1 MLTMEKLQA
10 YGAKTDEGLRRCLG
24 NEGMYLRLI
33 GMAVEDGNFAKLE
46 EAIRSGDV
54 DSAFNAAHALKGALG
69 NLALEPMFAPVS
81 ELTELL
87 RRKTPGDYEGLLKTI
102 LAEHAALIELM
113 EE

>member
-10 YGAKTDEGLRRCLG
+10 YGAKTDEGLNRCLK

-46 EAIRSGDV
+46 EAICSGDLEG
-54 DSAFNAAHALKGALG
+54 AFSAAHALKGALG

>member
-1 MLTMEKLQA
+1 MLTKEKLQS
-10 YGAKTDEGLRRCLG
+10 YGAKVDEGLKRCLG
-24 NEGMYLRLI
+24 NEEMYFRLI
-33 GMAVEDGNFAKLE
+33 GMTAEDKNFAKLT
-46 EAIRSGDV
+46 EAIAAQDL
-54 DSAFNAAHALKGALG
+54 DSAFNAAHALKGSLG

-87 RRKTPGDYEGLLKTI
+87 RHKTPGDYEGLLKTI